1 MSDRFKNLTAIDCMV
16 ENVPVI
22 SPKATIGE
30 IVNLLSRH
38 ASSYSSVAYVYL
50 VNSSRQLTGVVSVKE
65 VFTHSHHTIAA
76 AAAKAT
82 LVSVPATMRAEQV
95 ALTAINHNLKAV
107 PVVDQGT
114 GRLLGVVT
122 PDKIRDILHYGR
134 IADALAHA
142 GTTNFEDPQNSLLSG
157 TPLLHIRKRLPWLI
171 LGLLGGLLA
180 ASIVQRFEEALA
192 VHVLIVAFIPLVV
205 YLADAVGSQTEI
217 IFVRAI
223 ALDPEL
229 GTFARFRRYFF
240 REVIVSGTLATILGV
255 VVGCITSWWFGASEL
270 VPLLFTAILAT
281 LMLAMVVALV
291 IPFLATKLK
300 YDPALTSGPVATVI
314 RDVMTLWVYFL
325 IVALFL

>member
-1 MSDRFKNLTAIDCMV
+1 M
-16 ENVPVI
+16 P
-22 SPKATIGE
+22 
-30 IVNLLSRH
+30 
-38 ASSYSSVAYVYL
+38 
-50 VNSSRQLTGVVSVKE
+50 
-65 VFTHSHHTIAA
+65 
-76 AAAKAT
+76 
-82 LVSVPATMRAEQV
+82 AEQV

-107 PVVDQGT
+107 PVVDLST

-134 IADALAHA
+134 ISDALAHA

-180 ASIVQRFEEALA
+180 ASIVQGFEDALA
-192 VHVLIVAFIPLVV
+192 AHVLIVAFIPLVV

-229 GTFARFRRYFF
+229 SKFARFRRYFM
-240 REVIVSGTLATILGV
+240 REVIVSGTLATILGIL
-255 VVGCITSWWFGASEL
+255 VGGITSWWFGAPEL
-270 VPLLFTAILAT
+270 VSLLFTAILAT

-325 IVALFL
+325 IVSLFT